1 MLKQA
6 GQKVK
11 RLPASVRERISF
23 VRGDMRSW
31 RRGEPFRPDCDSMLF
46 DKSRIGVAG
55 LARDLGSRVAELIAG
70 RTVRGRDY
78 DAEFRGV
85 R

>member
-1 MLKQA
+1 VVGLDNEPAMLKQA

-31 RRGEPFRPDCDSMLF
+31 RRGEPFDLIVIPCSSISHVLE
-46 DKSRIGVAG
+46 
-55 LARDLGSRVAELIAG
+55 LRD
-70 RTVRGRDY
+70 
-78 DAEFRGV
+78 
-85 R
+85 